1 MITIKSA
8 TVNDAEVLSLLGRI
22 TYNESHGHYI
32 DNKTH
37 LLNYNNTFF
46 SVSKI
51 SEDLQNPNNIFYI
64 IYVDNSPIGYIKL
77 VTDATNNNIVS
88 TNACK
93 LERLYILNDF
103 IGQNIGTKSMIH
115 IINKVNELNF
125 NELWLAVYKENSK
138 AIKFY
143 EKNGFSKKGNII
155 FKVGESDF
163 DNYVLSK
170 KL

>member
-1 MITIKSA
+1 MITIREAKN
-8 TVNDAEVLSLLGRI
+8 NDAEVLALLGRV

-46 SVSKI
+46 SVTKVL
-51 SEDLQNPNNIFYI
+51 EELQIPNNLIYL

-77 VTDATNNNIVS
+77 VLNATNNNLAS
-88 TNACK
+88 TNVCK

-103 IGQNIGTKSMIH
+103 IGQNIGSKAMNH
-115 IINKVNELNF
+115 INKTATELNF
-125 NELWLAVYKENSK
+125 DELWLAVYIKNTK

-143 EKNGFSKKGNII
+143 ERNGFSKKGNII
-155 FKVGESDF
+155 FRVGDSDF